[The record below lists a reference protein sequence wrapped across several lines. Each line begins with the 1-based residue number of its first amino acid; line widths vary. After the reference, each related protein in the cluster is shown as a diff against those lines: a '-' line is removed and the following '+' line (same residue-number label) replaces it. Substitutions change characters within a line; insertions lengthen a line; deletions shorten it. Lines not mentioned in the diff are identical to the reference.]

1 MKALLVDDQDNARK
15 VLRSVITAELPVI
28 EIVGEANTI
37 DHAYDLCVL
46 LKPDIV
52 FLDVEL
58 GNETG
63 FMLLEKPNLPPFKV
77 IFVTAHEKYSLQ
89 ALRFSAL
96 DYLLKPIDTD
106 DLKQAVAK
114 AQTALSKDD
123 LTTRLDAL
131 LHNLYHVDKA
141 QKKLVL
147 KTFDQI
153 HIVDVKDIMQ
163 CISDKNYTIF
173 ALANGTKIMVSKNL
187 GEYED
192 MLTDYGFFRIHHSH
206 LVNVDFI
213 ARYDKKNGGILVLKD
228 NTTVPVSMRKKNILL
243 KIFESL

>member
-15 VLRSVITAELPVI
+15 VLRSVITAELPEI

-46 LKPDIV
+46 LKPDVV

-153 HIVDVKDIMQ
+153 HIVNVKDIMQ

-173 ALANGTKIMVSKNL
+173 ALANGSKIMVSKNL